1 MQLIRRFTPLTML
14 LLSINGMIGSAWLFG
29 PLYAAK
35 IAGPSAL
42 IAWVL
47 GGIATVLIALTFA
60 ELSSMLPV
68 AGGMARFPQLSHGT
82 LTNMVMS
89 WVAWLSCVTMPPIE
103 VQAMLQYASTYYPSL
118 THMINSAPVLTH
130 FGLFIATLIMLFLCF
145 INVASFKGLV
155 RFNSL
160 LFIFK
165 IVVIVFTIIALIKT
179 KFVFQNFTGVM
190 PGMNTT
196 DWHAILAAVAS
207 GGIAFAFTGFTHG
220 IALAGETKRS
230 QIAIPLAIVGSVI
243 VCLLIYLGLQI
254 AFIGAIDQHALANGW
269 QHLEFKG
276 EAGPLVGIASIL
288 GLSLLVKLLYA
299 DAVVS
304 PGGAAFIYV
313 TSTAR
318 TVFAMSKNGYFPPI
332 FAQLNR
338 KGFPLWAIALNFVL
352 GMFLFLPLPGWQA
365 MVSFLVSAVVISYAI
380 GPISLLC
387 LRLQLPNEKRPFR
400 LPFANVLCALAF
412 YGCNLISYWT
422 GWNTIWKLA
431 IAIGIGMALL
441 FIAYRRGWLDKKQFG
456 LRSIGWLAPYLG
468 GLFLISY
475 LGSFGGKGIIPF
487 GWDFLVIAIF
497 SVAILI
503 LAVKTR
509 LGAIEEQYAIYRHE
523 TLANNLN

>member
-1 MQLIRRFTPLTML
+1 MQLSRRFTPLTML

-29 PLYAAK
+29 PMYAAR

-42 IAWVL
+42 VAWVL
-47 GGIATVLIALTFA
+47 GGLATVLIALTFA

-82 LTNMVMS
+82 LTNMIMS
-89 WVAWLSCVTMPPIE
+89 WIAWLSCVTMPPIE
-103 VQAMLQYASTYYPSL
+103 VQAMLQYASTYFPSL
-118 THMINSAPVLTH
+118 THMINHAPVLTH
-130 FGLFIATLIMLFLCF
+130 FGLLIATVIMLFLCF
-145 INVASFKGLV
+145 VNVASFKGLV

-160 LFIFK
+160 LFTFKMAVIF
-165 IVVIVFTIIALIKT
+165 FTIFALIKT
-179 KFVFQNFTGVM
+179 KFVFQNFTGVL

-220 IALAGETKRS
+220 IALAGETKKS
-230 QIAIPLAIVGSVI
+230 QIAIPLAVVGSVV

-254 AFIGAIDQHALANGW
+254 AFIGSIEPNALVNGW
-269 QHLEFKG
+269 HHLEFKG

-288 GLSLLVKLLYA
+288 GLSLLVKLLYI

-318 TVFAMSKNGYFPPI
+318 TVFAMSKNGYFPPM
-332 FAQLNR
+332 FSKLNH
-338 KGFPLWAIALNFVL
+338 KGFPVFAIGLNFIL

-387 LRLQLPNEKRPFR
+387 LRLQLPNERRPFR
-400 LPFANVLCALAF
+400 LPFSNVLCALAF
-412 YGCNLISYWT
+412 YSCNLISYWT

-431 IAIGIGMALL
+431 IAIGIGMILL
-441 FIAYRRGWLDKKQFG
+441 FIAYVRGWVDKKQFG
-456 LRSIGWLAPYLG
+456 LRSVGWLAPYLG

-487 GWDFLVIAIF
+487 GWDFLVIAVF
-497 SVAILI
+497 SVAILV

-509 LGAIEEQYAIYRHE
+509 LGAIEEQYAIYQRE
-523 TLANNLN
+523 TVVEDCA